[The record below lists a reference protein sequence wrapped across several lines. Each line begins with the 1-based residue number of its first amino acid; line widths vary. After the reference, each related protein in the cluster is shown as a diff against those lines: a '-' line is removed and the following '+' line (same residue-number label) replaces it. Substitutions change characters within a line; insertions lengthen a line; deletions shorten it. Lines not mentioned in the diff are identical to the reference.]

1 MGWPYLWIVASSS
14 FTISIFLLFLS
25 FAMSWFRLSTIW
37 IYRIYFLARKVRLE
51 PQQDLSLSHT
61 KHSSKMSWRQRRMKL
76 DTWKQQ
82 NGVWSKSVMLS
93 TLHFAYHRLP
103 SKIQVS
109 GTQRKLHTFFFNETG
124 ASVFLWFERYRKYT
138 LERERE
144 SNGWLWH
151 VDAR

>member
-1 MGWPYLWIVASSS
+1 MWDDHISELLPAHQIVSSLYFCHLPCLYLDYQLFEYIE
-14 FTISIFLLFLS
+14 FIFLL
-25 FAMSWFRLSTIW
+25 
-37 IYRIYFLARKVRLE
+37 ARCAWSPNRT
-51 PQQDLSLSHT
+51 SLSHT

-109 GTQRKLHTFFFNETG
+109 GTQRKLHTFFFLMKQGRQYFFGLKDIENI
-124 ASVFLWFERYRKYT
+124 L
-138 LERERE
+138 
-144 SNGWLWH
+144 
-151 VDAR
+151 